1 MMIRRRMRIEES
13 FLTVTRSIKFNW
25 SFLGPEIVDE
35 NKGMNKRHTQTA

>member
-1 MMIRRRMRIEES
+1 MRNP

-35 NKGMNKRHTQTA
+35 KNKGMNKRHTQTA